1 MKKRLLTFGVAGLV
15 VLLVASVCLAEPE
28 FSVGGHFRAL
38 SYWITQPDL
47 VKGGPERS
55 YTEQRLILNPVLKLS
70 DFIQV
75 KMRLRALDYTWG
87 YNGVP
92 GLTWPGMIDDT
103 GGATDQGEAG
113 TNNFQWDRAWVH
125 LFFGKYGSLQIGRQ
139 QTDLFHNFSIAEDD
153 TYPRYHYITP
163 VFSLPNENNIMFGM
177 LYDKRAEGDIDVAV
191 DDGFAWCP
199 WVFFWNPTITIGYV
213 LFVWDVANVGPAGE
227 ASNWIMHDAMINAKI
242 GPVDIKSEIDYLHGK
257 WIGSWD
263 DAKHTLEFFVD
274 ASVPVEASPY
284 VDRASVVVGLFSG
297 LKEPETG
304 VHYGSMGSN
313 EDWIDEWKI
322 DLILWDQLYNA
333 IHNAWI
339 IRPKIDFVVPDT
351 KWGGFISACMSFADQ
366 EAKYQDGVA
375 TYDPTTDV
383 APNGAVLTDGDEK
396 GIGTEIDLG
405 INYTLGPRQTI
416 ELVVGMFMPGK
427 YFHEDNRDTT
437 IGAAVKT
444 HIRF

>member
-1 MKKRLLTFGVAGLV
+1 
-15 VLLVASVCLAEPE
+15 VASVCLAEPE
-28 FSVGGHFRAL
+28 FSVGGHFRTL

-92 GLTWPGMIDDT
+92 GLTWPGMIAYP

-125 LFFGKYGSLQIGRQ
+125 IFLGKYGSLQIGRQ

-177 LYDKRAEGDIDVAV
+177 LYDKRAEGDIDVAA

-199 WVFFWNPTITIGYV
+199 WFFFWNPTITVGYV
-213 LFVWDVANVGPAGE
+213 FFVWDVANVGPAGE
-227 ASNWIMHDAMINAKI
+227 SSNWIMHDAMINAKI
-242 GPVDIKSEIDYLHGK
+242 GPVDIKSEIDYLMGRG
-257 WIGSWD
+257 IGSWD
-263 DAKHTLEFFVD
+263 KVKHTLEFFVD
-274 ASVPVEASPY
+274 ASVPIEASSF
-284 VDRASVVVGLFSG
+284 VDRAGIVVGLFSG
-297 LKEPETG
+297 TKAPVAGELS
-304 VHYGSMGSN
+304 GSIGSN
-313 EDWIDEWKI
+313 EDWVDEWKI
-322 DLILWDQLYNA
+322 DLILWDQLYNT
-333 IHNAWI
+333 IRNAWI
-339 IRPKIDFVVPDT
+339 FRPKIDFVVPDT
-351 KWGGFISACMSFADQ
+351 KWGGFLSACLSFADQ
-366 EAKYQDGVA
+366 EAQYNPH
-375 TYDPTTDV
+375 PTL
-383 APNGAVLTDGDEK
+383 ALTTGDEK

-416 ELVVGMFMPGK
+416 ELVTGILMPGK

-437 IGAAVKT
+437 FGMALKT